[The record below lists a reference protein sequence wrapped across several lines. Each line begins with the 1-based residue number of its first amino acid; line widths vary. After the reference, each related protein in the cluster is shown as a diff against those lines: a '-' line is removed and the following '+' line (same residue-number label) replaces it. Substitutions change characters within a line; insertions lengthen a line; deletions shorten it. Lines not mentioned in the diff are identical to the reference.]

1 MELSRNLGEVR
12 TADGNELV
20 LYERAGV
27 YTIRIGGLELMSSRA
42 HGSEEE
48 LARLA
53 CASMPSRPQPLVLIG
68 GLGMGFTVRAALS
81 CLPPEAR
88 VLVCEIFPAVMAW
101 NRGPLA
107 DVAGRP
113 LEDARVRPLIMD
125 VADLIEASASGGHSR
140 TLEARLE
147 ASSRLRIANEV
158 QSAAPE
164 VLEVEGLHLR
174 PSGAASRA
182 SSRLSL
188 RGGVPARPL
197 GGPFD
202 AILLDVDNG
211 PEPLTLETNRRL
223 YDHRGVEHLHDAL
236 AAGGVLALWS
246 ASPDEGFERRL
257 ASAGLEVNRHETMAR
272 PGTRGPCHE
281 IYLARRPGCSR
292 S

>member
-1 MELSRNLGEVR
+1 MQPSRNLGEMR

-81 CLPPEAR
+81 CLPPDSR

-107 DVAGRP
+107 EVAGRP

-125 VADLIEASASGGHSR
+125 VADLIEASA
-140 TLEARLE
+140 
-147 ASSRLRIANEV
+147 
-158 QSAAPE
+158 
-164 VLEVEGLHLR
+164 
-174 PSGAASRA
+174 
-182 SSRLSL
+182 
-188 RGGVPARPL
+188 RGGRGQSG

-211 PEPLTLETNRRL
+211 PAPLTLETNRRL
-223 YDHRGVEHLHDAL
+223 YDRHGVERLHDAL
-236 AAGGVLALWS
+236 AVGGALTVWS
-246 ASPDEGFERRL
+246 ASPDEAFARRL
-257 ASAGLEVNRHETMAR
+257 GAAGLEVSRHEPPAR
-272 PGTRGPCHE
+272 SGTRGPHHV
-281 IYLARRPGCSR
+281 IYLARRTR
-292 S
+292 A